1 MLTEQSFGK
10 LVWVSVKPL
19 IKITLPSLVGAY
31 LIKSGKIN
39 NNGLKVAAKLQI
51 YGALPC
57 LMFANIVPSI
67 SFENFSSIG
76 VCFGFGIFY
85 MLVSYL
91 MASIALKIV
100 HVPEN
105 FKSGFV
111 VAAVWSNWGNLPIS
125 VIQSLTSEYPFGK
138 PMDEVLGVAYASFF
152 VLLYNLTM
160 YAGPGKTL
168 IEKDYLVQLSRF
180 GITGKRSLRRA
191 STILTQ
197 SSLVS
202 VEAEDFQ
209 EENDNQN
216 IQANQEESCHSSR
229 AIVYEQTD
237 ETQPLIS
244 PVELHTERS
253 EIRRGFKRFWDNLLS
268 PLSLVLLLS
277 TFIAATPMLK
287 ALFVEV
293 KNRESITAPDG
304 KPVLSV
310 ILDSTQYLGAA
321 AIPLALIVTGASFAN
336 MSIPR
341 DSWSSLPIAAILGL
355 SVIKLLILP
364 VIGVAAVFAIDKTTN
379 IFEGKEAKILK
390 MICLY
395 YSCTVTSTNQ
405 ISLATLA
412 ASEFNTEGNVDILCA
427 FVIVQYILYPISGT
441 AIIATGI
448 RILL

>member
-1 MLTEQSFGK
+1 MIIGNSFSRQ
-10 LVWVSVKPL
+10 LWISIKPL
-19 IKITLPSLVGAY
+19 IKVLLPSLVGAY
-31 LIKSGKIN
+31 LLKKGKIDKSG
-39 NNGLKVAAKLQI
+39 LRVAAKLQI
-51 YGALPC
+51 YAALPC

-67 SFENFSSIG
+67 SSENFFSI
-76 VCFGFGIFY
+76 VVCCCFGLFY
-85 MLVSYL
+85 MVISFVLAKIL
-91 MASIALKIV
+91 LKLAY
-100 HVPEN
+100 VPEN

-111 VAAVWSNWGNLPIS
+111 VAAVWSNWSSLPIS
-125 VIQSLTSEYPFGK
+125 VIQSLASGYPFGK

-160 YAGPGKTL
+160 FAGPGKIL
-168 IEKDYLVQLSRF
+168 IERDLWDNTIGSA
-180 GITGKRSLRRA
+180 GKRIIRRR

-202 VEAEDFQ
+202 AEVEDFQ
-209 EENDNQN
+209 EEICD
-216 IQANQEESCHSSR
+216 QANQEDSYNSFR
-229 AIVYEQTD
+229 AQLEF
-237 ETQPLIS
+237 
-244 PVELHTERS
+244 PVEKS
-253 EIRRGFKRFWDNLLS
+253 GIRRAVEHFWDNLLS
-268 PLSLVLLLS
+268 PLSLVLLLA
-277 TFIAATPMLK
+277 TFIAVTPLLK

-321 AIPLALIVTGASFAN
+321 AIPLSFIVAGASFAN

-441 AIIATGI
+441 AIIVAGVKLVQNLT
-448 RILL
+448 